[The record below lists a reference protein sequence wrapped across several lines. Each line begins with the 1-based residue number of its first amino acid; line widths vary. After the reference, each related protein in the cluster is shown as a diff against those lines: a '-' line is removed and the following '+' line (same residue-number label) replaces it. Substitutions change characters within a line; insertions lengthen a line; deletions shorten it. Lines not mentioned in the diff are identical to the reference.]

1 MTEHFSK
8 LPKNTIHIEQ
18 KSHESSDSE
27 SGDHQDDEEMFSAI
41 ERETLFDILRL
52 LEDTRRSI
60 FIVEQIDLYLDEPKA
75 IQYIC
80 QIDHDLMSYNRSA
93 VYDYK

>member
-8 LPKNTIHIEQ
+8 LPKNTVQIEQ
-18 KSHESSDSE
+18 KSHESSDSD
-27 SGDHQDDEEMFSAI
+27 SGDHEDEEMFSAI

-52 LEDTRRSI
+52 LEDTRRSV
-60 FIVEQIDLYLDEPKA
+60 FIVEQIDFYLDEPKA

>member
-1 MTEHFSK
+1 MTGHFSK
-8 LPKNTIHIEQ
+8 LPKKTIHIEQ

-27 SGDHQDDEEMFSAI
+27 SGDQDDEEMFSAI

-60 FIVEQIDLYLDEPKA
+60 FIVEQIDLHLDEPNA

-80 QIDHDLMSYNRSA
+80 QIDHDLINRSA